1 MYNFDAK
8 EKKDPTSSSFIAH
21 TPHDFTEDTSSV
33 SNLAAYEI
41 KHLCPAK
48 REQSPTF
55 VFFVLVF
62 LNVLLNQYILG
73 ITCLVLDVL
82 LGGNNVAVKL
92 PLQFKIF
99 LYKLAEMILLP

>member
-21 TPHDFTEDTSSV
+21 TPHDFTEDTGSV
-33 SNLAAYEI
+33 SDMAVYEI

-55 VFFVLVF
+55 VFFVFVF
-62 LNVLLNQYILG
+62 
-73 ITCLVLDVL
+73 
-82 LGGNNVAVKL
+82 
-92 PLQFKIF
+92 FKCF
-99 LYKLAEMILLP
+99 AKTVHPWN